1 MRTGLFIENYS
12 LLDAE
17 IL

>member
-1 MRTGLFIENYS
+1 

-17 IL
+17 IKV